1 MLSACFA
8 IPSIS
13 RMTASLNHHTIM
25 AQAARALKIF
35 LRQPFTQSSKSDVA
49 RIQSVMDAIKSSDG
63 KPYKLDFLT
72 APIAESEDSF
82 KIAFETSQRKSFTPF
97 NFRNHRLG
105 LLKEADA
112 FIIIK
117 TSLSESTA
125 FEVAYNIFG
134 GRNVPMLFAIH
145 ESSFPIKTTLLR
157 ELDDLA
163 SHVEYVTFKNGEE
176 LQGPVQSFLKRVDE
190 IKKAKSST
198 LEKPTSSPRPTVVH
212 V

>member
-1 MLSACFA
+1 
-8 IPSIS
+8 
-13 RMTASLNHHTIM
+13 M

-49 RIQSVMDAIKSSDG
+49 RIQSVMDVIKRSDG

-72 APIAESEDSF
+72 TPIAESEDSF
-82 KIAFETSQRKSFTPF
+82 KIAFETTQRKAFTPF

-125 FEVAYNIFG
+125 FEVSYNIFG

-163 SHVEYVTFKNGEE
+163 SHVEYVTFKNGED
-176 LQGPVQSFLKRVDE
+176 LQAPIQSFLKRVAE
-190 IKKAKSST
+190 IKSAKSSVS
-198 LEKPTSSPRPTVVH
+198 EKPSSSQRPPMLPV
-212 V
+212 

>member
-1 MLSACFA
+1 
-8 IPSIS
+8 
-13 RMTASLNHHTIM
+13 M
-25 AQAARALKIF
+25 AQVARALKIF

-49 RIQSVMDAIKSSDG
+49 RIQSVMDAIKQSDG

-72 APIAESEDSF
+72 TPVAESEDSF
-82 KIAFETSQRKSFTPF
+82 KIAFETAQRKKFTPF
-97 NFRNHRLG
+97 NFRNYRLG

-163 SHVEYVTFKNGEE
+163 SHVEYVTFKSGED
-176 LQGPVQSFLKRVDE
+176 LQGPVQAFLKRVAE
-190 IKKAKSST
+190 IKKSKSST
-198 LEKPTSSPRPTVVH
+198 LEKTNPSQRPPMVPL
-212 V
+212 